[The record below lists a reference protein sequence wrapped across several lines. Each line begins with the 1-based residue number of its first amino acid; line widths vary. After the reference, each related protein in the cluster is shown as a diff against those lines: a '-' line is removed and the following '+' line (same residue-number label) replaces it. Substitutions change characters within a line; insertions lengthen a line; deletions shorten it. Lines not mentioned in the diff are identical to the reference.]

1 MLYSICQ
8 KLFYKIRQ
16 ETVLS
21 IAVLLAL
28 LSACFVL
35 PDASYFGYI
44 DFRTL
49 TILFSLMTVMAGL
62 QRQGVFTRFAYSL
75 LSRTNSITSLV
86 FVLVGLCFFCSM
98 LITNDVALLTFV
110 PFSFAVLGQLPEA
123 SGKKLLTPVVCLQTI
138 AANLGSMLT
147 PIGNPQNLY
156 LYARANMSALAL
168 IRLML
173 PYSIAA
179 LVLLLV
185 WIQIAAHREPGS
197 TTENHIS
204 ELFSIHKTKAPNQ
217 TSLIG
222 YLILFLICLLVVAH
236 IIDYRI
242 SFILVIG
249 YIFFKNW
256 HLFKKVDYSLLLT
269 FTALFIFIGNLK
281 CIPQFNHFLIS
292 IIDGHETLTAIL
304 SSQIIS
310 NVPAAILLSGFTK
323 NYSALI
329 IGTNIGG
336 LGTLIASMASLI
348 SFKYI
353 AKEKTTLRGKY
364 FMMFTIANIVFL
376 ILLLLCINLL

>member
-1 MLYSICQ
+1 MLRKILTFFQ
-8 KLFYKIRQ
+8 K

-21 IAVLLAL
+21 ISAILAI
-28 LSACFVL
+28 LSMFIVH
-35 PDASYFGYI
+35 PSDKYFSYI

-49 TILFSLMTVMAGL
+49 SLLFCLMSIVAGL
-62 QRQGVFTRFAYSL
+62 SEIGLFDYLAEKI
-75 LSRTNSITSLV
+75 LSRANSIKSIIVLLV
-86 FVLVGLCFFCSM
+86 LLCFFFSM
-98 LITNDVALLTFV
+98 IITNDVALITFV
-110 PFSFAVLGQLPEA
+110 PLAIIIL
-123 SGKKLLTPVVCLQTI
+123 KKMSEKQKNYWILRTVVMQTI

-185 WIQIAAHREPGS
+185 WIQVAAHREPVS

-204 ELFSIHKTKAPNQ
+204 ELFSIHKAKAPNQ

-310 NVPAAILLSGFTK
+310 NVPTAILLSGFTK

>member
-1 MLYSICQ
+1 MLQ
-8 KLFYKIRQ
+8 KILTFFQK

-21 IAVLLAL
+21 ISAILAI
-28 LSACFVL
+28 LSMFIVH
-35 PDASYFGYI
+35 PSDKYFSYI

-49 TILFSLMTVMAGL
+49 SLLFCLMSIVAGL
-62 QRQGVFTRFAYSL
+62 SEIGLFDYLAEKI
-75 LSRTNSITSLV
+75 LSRANSIKSIIVLLV
-86 FVLVGLCFFCSM
+86 LLCFFFSM
-98 LITNDVALLTFV
+98 IITNDVALITFV
-110 PFSFAVLGQLPEA
+110 PLAIIIL
-123 SGKKLLTPVVCLQTI
+123 KKMSEKQKNYWILRTVVMQTI

-185 WIQIAAHREPGS
+185 WIQVAAHREPVS

-310 NVPAAILLSGFTK
+310 NVPTAILLSGFTK

>member
-1 MLYSICQ
+1 MLR
-8 KLFYKIRQ
+8 KILTFFHK

-21 IAVLLAL
+21 ISAILAI
-28 LSACFVL
+28 LSMFIVH
-35 PDASYFGYI
+35 PSGKYFSYI

-49 TILFSLMTVMAGL
+49 SLLFCLMSIVAGL
-62 QRQGVFTRFAYSL
+62 SEIGLFDYLAEKI
-75 LSRTNSITSLV
+75 LSRANSIKSIIVLLV
-86 FVLVGLCFFCSM
+86 LLCFFFSM
-98 LITNDVALLTFV
+98 IITNDVALITFV
-110 PFSFAVLGQLPEA
+110 PLAIIIL
-123 SGKKLLTPVVCLQTI
+123 KKMSEKQKNYWILRTVVMQTI

-242 SFILVIG
+242 SFILAIG

>member
-1 MLYSICQ
+1 MLQ
-8 KLFYKIRQ
+8 KILTFFQK

-21 IAVLLAL
+21 ISAILAI
-28 LSACFVL
+28 LSMFIVH
-35 PDASYFGYI
+35 PSDKYFSYI

-49 TILFSLMTVMAGL
+49 SLLFCLMSIVAGL
-62 QRQGVFTRFAYSL
+62 SEIGLFDYLAEKI
-75 LSRTNSITSLV
+75 LSRANSIKSIIV
-86 FVLVGLCFFCSM
+86 M
-98 LITNDVALLTFV
+98 IITNDVALITFV
-110 PFSFAVLGQLPEA
+110 PLAIIIL
-123 SGKKLLTPVVCLQTI
+123 KKMSEKQKNYWILRTVVMQTI

-156 LYARANMSALAL
+156 LYARANMSTLAL

-173 PYSIAA
+173 PYSIVA

-310 NVPAAILLSGFTK
+310 NVPTAILLSGFTK

>member
-1 MLYSICQ
+1 M
-8 KLFYKIRQ
+8 
-16 ETVLS
+16 
-21 IAVLLAL
+21 
-28 LSACFVL
+28 
-35 PDASYFGYI
+35 
-44 DFRTL
+44 
-49 TILFSLMTVMAGL
+49 
-62 QRQGVFTRFAYSL
+62 
-75 LSRTNSITSLV
+75 
-86 FVLVGLCFFCSM
+86 
-98 LITNDVALLTFV
+98 
-110 PFSFAVLGQLPEA
+110 
-123 SGKKLLTPVVCLQTI
+123 QTI

-292 IIDGHETLTAIL
+292 IIDRHET
-304 SSQIIS
+304 
-310 NVPAAILLSGFTK
+310 
-323 NYSALI
+323 
-329 IGTNIGG
+329 
-336 LGTLIASMASLI
+336 
-348 SFKYI
+348 
-353 AKEKTTLRGKY
+353 
-364 FMMFTIANIVFL
+364 
-376 ILLLLCINLL
+376 

>member
-1 MLYSICQ
+1 
-8 KLFYKIRQ
+8 
-16 ETVLS
+16 
-21 IAVLLAL
+21 
-28 LSACFVL
+28 
-35 PDASYFGYI
+35 
-44 DFRTL
+44 
-49 TILFSLMTVMAGL
+49 
-62 QRQGVFTRFAYSL
+62 
-75 LSRTNSITSLV
+75 
-86 FVLVGLCFFCSM
+86 
-98 LITNDVALLTFV
+98 
-110 PFSFAVLGQLPEA
+110 
-123 SGKKLLTPVVCLQTI
+123 
-138 AANLGSMLT
+138 
-147 PIGNPQNLY
+147 
-156 LYARANMSALAL
+156 MSALAL

-185 WIQIAAHREPGS
+185 WIQVAAHREPVS

-204 ELFSIHKTKAPNQ
+204 ELFSIHKAKAPNQ

-236 IIDYRI
+236 ILDYRI

>member
-1 MLYSICQ
+1 MLRKILTFFQ
-8 KLFYKIRQ
+8 K

-21 IAVLLAL
+21 ISAILAI
-28 LSACFVL
+28 LSMFIVH
-35 PDASYFGYI
+35 PSSRYFSYI

-49 TILFSLMTVMAGL
+49 SLLFCLMSIVAGL
-62 QRQGVFTRFAYSL
+62 SEIGLFDYLAEKI
-75 LSRTNSITSLV
+75 LSRANSIKSIIVLLV
-86 FVLVGLCFFCSM
+86 LLCFFFSM
-98 LITNDVALLTFV
+98 IITNDVALITFV
-110 PFSFAVLGQLPEA
+110 PLAIIIL
-123 SGKKLLTPVVCLQTI
+123 KKMSEKQKNYWILRTVVMQTI

-197 TTENHIS
+197 TTESHIS

-310 NVPAAILLSGFTK
+310 NVPTAILLSGFTK

-353 AKEKTTLRGKY
+353 AKEMTTLRGKY

>member
-1 MLYSICQ
+1 MLQ
-8 KLFYKIRQ
+8 KILTFFQK

-21 IAVLLAL
+21 ISAILAI
-28 LSACFVL
+28 LSMFIVHPSGKYL
-35 PDASYFGYI
+35 SYI

-49 TILFSLMTVMAGL
+49 SLLFCLMSIVAGL
-62 QRQGVFTRFAYSL
+62 SEIGLFDYLAEI
-75 LSRTNSITSLV
+75 LSRANSIKSIIVLLV
-86 FVLVGLCFFCSM
+86 LLCFFFSM
-98 LITNDVALLTFV
+98 IITNDVALITFV
-110 PFSFAVLGQLPEA
+110 PLAIIIL
-123 SGKKLLTPVVCLQTI
+123 KKMSEKQKNYWILRTVVMQTI

-185 WIQIAAHREPGS
+185 WIQIAGS

-217 TSLIG
+217 ISLIG

-236 IIDYRI
+236 IIDYKI

-353 AKEKTTLRGKY
+353 AKEKATLRGKY

>member
-1 MLYSICQ
+1 MLR
-8 KLFYKIRQ
+8 KILTFFHK

-21 IAVLLAL
+21 ISAILAI
-28 LSACFVL
+28 LSMFIVH
-35 PDASYFGYI
+35 PSSRYFSYI

-49 TILFSLMTVMAGL
+49 SLLFCLMSIVAGL
-62 QRQGVFTRFAYSL
+62 SEIGLFDYLAEKI
-75 LSRTNSITSLV
+75 LSRANSIKSIIVLLV
-86 FVLVGLCFFCSM
+86 LLCFFFSM
-98 LITNDVALLTFV
+98 IITNDVALITFV
-110 PFSFAVLGQLPEA
+110 PLAIIIL
-123 SGKKLLTPVVCLQTI
+123 KKMSEKQKNYWILRTVVMQTI

-197 TTENHIS
+197 TTESHIS

-310 NVPAAILLSGFTK
+310 NVPTAILLSGFTK

>member
-1 MLYSICQ
+1 MLRKILTFFQ
-8 KLFYKIRQ
+8 K

-21 IAVLLAL
+21 ISAILAI
-28 LSACFVL
+28 LSMFIVH
-35 PDASYFGYI
+35 PSDKYFSYI

-49 TILFSLMTVMAGL
+49 SLLFCLMSIVAGL
-62 QRQGVFTRFAYSL
+62 SEIGLFDYLAEKI
-75 LSRTNSITSLV
+75 LSRANSIKSIIVLLV
-86 FVLVGLCFFCSM
+86 LLCFFFSM
-98 LITNDVALLTFV
+98 IITNDVALITFV
-110 PFSFAVLGQLPEA
+110 PFAIIIL
-123 SGKKLLTPVVCLQTI
+123 KKMSEKQKNYWILRTVVMQTI

-185 WIQIAAHREPGS
+185 WIQVAAHREPVS

-310 NVPAAILLSGFTK
+310 NVPTAILLSGFTK

>member
-1 MLYSICQ
+1 MLQ
-8 KLFYKIRQ
+8 KILTFFQK

-21 IAVLLAL
+21 ISAILAI
-28 LSACFVL
+28 LSMFIVH
-35 PDASYFGYI
+35 PSDKYFSYI

-49 TILFSLMTVMAGL
+49 SLLFCLMSIVAGL
-62 QRQGVFTRFAYSL
+62 SEIGLFDYLAEKI
-75 LSRTNSITSLV
+75 LSRANSIKSIIVLLV
-86 FVLVGLCFFCSM
+86 LLCFFFSM
-98 LITNDVALLTFV
+98 IITNDVALITFV
-110 PFSFAVLGQLPEA
+110 PFAIIIL
-123 SGKKLLTPVVCLQTI
+123 KKMSEKQKNYWILRTVVMQTI

-185 WIQIAAHREPGS
+185 WIQVAAHREPVS

-204 ELFSIHKTKAPNQ
+204 ELFSIHKAKAPNQ

-236 IIDYRI
+236 IIDYKI

-310 NVPAAILLSGFTK
+310 NVPTAILLSGFTK

>member
-1 MLYSICQ
+1 MLQ
-8 KLFYKIRQ
+8 KILTFFQK

-21 IAVLLAL
+21 ISAILAI
-28 LSACFVL
+28 LSMFIVH
-35 PDASYFGYI
+35 PSDKYFSYI

-49 TILFSLMTVMAGL
+49 SLLFCLMSIVAGL
-62 QRQGVFTRFAYSL
+62 SEIGLFDYLAEKI
-75 LSRTNSITSLV
+75 LSRANSIKSIIVLLV
-86 FVLVGLCFFCSM
+86 LLCFFFSM
-98 LITNDVALLTFV
+98 IITNDVALITFV
-110 PFSFAVLGQLPEA
+110 PLAIIIL
-123 SGKKLLTPVVCLQTI
+123 KKMSEKQKNYWILRTVVMQTI

-269 FTALFIFIGNLK
+269 FTAL
-281 CIPQFNHFLIS
+281 
-292 IIDGHETLTAIL
+292 
-304 SSQIIS
+304 
-310 NVPAAILLSGFTK
+310 
-323 NYSALI
+323 LI
-329 IGTNIGG
+329 II
-336 LGTLIASMASLI
+336 
-348 SFKYI
+348 
-353 AKEKTTLRGKY
+353 
-364 FMMFTIANIVFL
+364 
-376 ILLLLCINLL
+376 

>member
-1 MLYSICQ
+1 
-8 KLFYKIRQ
+8 
-16 ETVLS
+16 
-21 IAVLLAL
+21 
-28 LSACFVL
+28 
-35 PDASYFGYI
+35 
-44 DFRTL
+44 
-49 TILFSLMTVMAGL
+49 
-62 QRQGVFTRFAYSL
+62 
-75 LSRTNSITSLV
+75 
-86 FVLVGLCFFCSM
+86 
-98 LITNDVALLTFV
+98 
-110 PFSFAVLGQLPEA
+110 
-123 SGKKLLTPVVCLQTI
+123 
-138 AANLGSMLT
+138 
-147 PIGNPQNLY
+147 
-156 LYARANMSALAL
+156 MS
-168 IRLML
+168 
-173 PYSIAA
+173 PYPSSAA

>member
-1 MLYSICQ
+1 M
-8 KLFYKIRQ
+8 
-16 ETVLS
+16 
-21 IAVLLAL
+21 
-28 LSACFVL
+28 
-35 PDASYFGYI
+35 
-44 DFRTL
+44 
-49 TILFSLMTVMAGL
+49 
-62 QRQGVFTRFAYSL
+62 
-75 LSRTNSITSLV
+75 
-86 FVLVGLCFFCSM
+86 
-98 LITNDVALLTFV
+98 
-110 PFSFAVLGQLPEA
+110 
-123 SGKKLLTPVVCLQTI
+123 QTI

-281 CIPQFNHFLIS
+281 CIPQFNHFLI
-292 IIDGHETLTAIL
+292 
-304 SSQIIS
+304 
-310 NVPAAILLSGFTK
+310 GFTK

>member
-1 MLYSICQ
+1 MLQ
-8 KLFYKIRQ
+8 KILTFFQK

-21 IAVLLAL
+21 ISAILAI
-28 LSACFVL
+28 LSMFIVH
-35 PDASYFGYI
+35 PSDKYFSYI

-49 TILFSLMTVMAGL
+49 SLLFCLMSIVAGL
-62 QRQGVFTRFAYSL
+62 SEIGLFDYLAEKI
-75 LSRTNSITSLV
+75 LSRANSIKSIIVLLV
-86 FVLVGLCFFCSM
+86 LLCFFFSM
-98 LITNDVALLTFV
+98 IITNDVALITFV
-110 PFSFAVLGQLPEA
+110 PLAIIIL
-123 SGKKLLTPVVCLQTI
+123 KKMSEKQKNYWILRTVVMQTI

-185 WIQIAAHREPGS
+185 WIQVAAHREPVS

-204 ELFSIHKTKAPNQ
+204 ELFSIHKAKAPNQ

-310 NVPAAILLSGFTK
+310 NVPTAILLSGFTK

>member
-1 MLYSICQ
+1 MLRKILTFFQ
-8 KLFYKIRQ
+8 K

-21 IAVLLAL
+21 ISAILAI
-28 LSACFVL
+28 LSMFIVH
-35 PDASYFGYI
+35 PSSRYFSYI

-49 TILFSLMTVMAGL
+49 SLLFCLMSIVAGL
-62 QRQGVFTRFAYSL
+62 SEIGLFDYLAEKI
-75 LSRTNSITSLV
+75 LSRANSIKSIIVLLV
-86 FVLVGLCFFCSM
+86 LLCFFFSM
-98 LITNDVALLTFV
+98 IITNDVALITFV
-110 PFSFAVLGQLPEA
+110 PLAIIIL
-123 SGKKLLTPVVCLQTI
+123 KKMSEKQKNYWILRTVVMQTI

-197 TTENHIS
+197 TTESHIS

-310 NVPAAILLSGFTK
+310 NVPTAILLSGFTK

>member
-1 MLYSICQ
+1 MLQ
-8 KLFYKIRQ
+8 KILTFFQK

-21 IAVLLAL
+21 ISAILAI
-28 LSACFVL
+28 LSMFIVH
-35 PDASYFGYI
+35 PSDKYFSYI

-49 TILFSLMTVMAGL
+49 SLLFCLMSIVAGL
-62 QRQGVFTRFAYSL
+62 SEIGLFDYLAEKI
-75 LSRTNSITSLV
+75 LSRANSIKSIIVLLV
-86 FVLVGLCFFCSM
+86 LLCFFFSM
-98 LITNDVALLTFV
+98 IITNDVALITFV
-110 PFSFAVLGQLPEA
+110 PLAIIIL
-123 SGKKLLTPVVCLQTI
+123 KKMSEKQKNYWILRTVVMQTI

-185 WIQIAAHREPGS
+185 WIQVAAHREPVS

-204 ELFSIHKTKAPNQ
+204 ELFSIHKAKAPNQ

-292 IIDGHETLTAIL
+292 IIDGHETSTAIL

-310 NVPAAILLSGFTK
+310 NVPTAILLSGFTK

>member
-1 MLYSICQ
+1 MNRV
-8 KLFYKIRQ
+8 KL
-16 ETVLS
+16 T
-21 IAVLLAL
+21 
-28 LSACFVL
+28 
-35 PDASYFGYI
+35 
-44 DFRTL
+44 
-49 TILFSLMTVMAGL
+49 
-62 QRQGVFTRFAYSL
+62 
-75 LSRTNSITSLV
+75 
-86 FVLVGLCFFCSM
+86 
-98 LITNDVALLTFV
+98 
-110 PFSFAVLGQLPEA
+110 
-123 SGKKLLTPVVCLQTI
+123 KLK
-138 AANLGSMLT
+138 N
-147 PIGNPQNLY
+147 
-156 LYARANMSALAL
+156 
-168 IRLML
+168 
-173 PYSIAA
+173 
-179 LVLLLV
+179 
-185 WIQIAAHREPGS
+185 W
-197 TTENHIS
+197 
-204 ELFSIHKTKAPNQ
+204 
-217 TSLIG
+217 
-222 YLILFLICLLVVAH
+222 ILFLICLLVVAH

-292 IIDGHETLTAIL
+292 IIDGHETLTATL

>member
-1 MLYSICQ
+1 MLRKILTFFQ
-8 KLFYKIRQ
+8 K

-21 IAVLLAL
+21 ISAILAI
-28 LSACFVL
+28 LSMFIVH
-35 PDASYFGYI
+35 PSGKYFSYI

-49 TILFSLMTVMAGL
+49 SLLFCLMSIVAGL
-62 QRQGVFTRFAYSL
+62 SEIGLFDYLAEKI
-75 LSRTNSITSLV
+75 LSRANSIKSIIVLLV
-86 FVLVGLCFFCSM
+86 LLCFFFSM
-98 LITNDVALLTFV
+98 IITNDVALITFV
-110 PFSFAVLGQLPEA
+110 PLAIIIL
-123 SGKKLLTPVVCLQTI
+123 KKMSEKQKNYWILRTVVMQTI

-147 PIGNPQNLY
+147 QNLY

-185 WIQIAAHREPGS
+185 WIQIAAHRDDGA

-329 IGTNIGG
+329 VGTNIGG